1 MVWKLL
7 VRCTEAHGALKDS
20 GVSSVSGTD
29 GGGAPLGLAPLLR
42 NAFCV
47 SASSKRLS
55 RVSPWDL
62 APPEAWVPFAR
73 LKDADF
79 CGIGPRGP
87 LMDDALWS
95 HLVRALLA
103 TAGLG
108 SRRGT
113 HCLCPWGLRLLS
125 FSVPPEVTGLF
136 HPACC
141 WWKSIWGFSLG

>member
-7 VRCTEAHGALKDS
+7 VRFTEAHGALKDS
-20 GVSSVSGTD
+20 GVSSASGTE

-47 SASSKRLS
+47 SASWKRLS

-62 APPEAWVPFAR
+62 APPEDWVPFAR
-73 LKDADF
+73 LKEADF
-79 CGIGPRGP
+79 CGTGPRGP

-95 HLVRALLA
+95 HLVRALPA

-108 SRRGT
+108 SRPGT
-113 HCLCPWGLRLLS
+113 RCLCPRGLRLRG
-125 FSVPPEVTGLF
+125 FSVPPEVTGSF

-141 WWKSIWGFSLG
+141 WLKEHLGF